1 VKTLPDQ
8 RQIALPENAEPY
20 VVAQNYEGYTNEERH
35 TWKSLY
41 DWRMEQLLEHA
52 CHEYL
57 QGLSVLGITGQNIPV
72 IDHLNAALRK
82 RAEWRLLPVKGFLP
96 SRTFFDL
103 LAARIFPTTTYLR
116 KPESLDYTPEP
127 DIFHDVFGHVP
138 MHAHRVFA
146 DYLQAFAQLARRIET
161 EPEQEF
167 LGRLFWYTV
176 EFGLIRQQGKVKL
189 YGSGVISS
197 QKEST
202 KVVEGR
208 QEIHDFDLE
217 EVLKTPVKVDELQPV
232 LFVIDS
238 FEQIYAASQEAA
250 RLFGIA
256 G

>member
-1 VKTLPDQ
+1 MPDINQ
-8 RQIALPENAEPY
+8 QPELPEDAEPF
-20 VVAQNYEGYTNEERH
+20 VVAQNYEGYTPDEQG

-41 DWRMEQLLEHA
+41 DWRMQQLGEHA

-57 QGLSVLGITGQNIPV
+57 QGLSVLGITGNSIPV
-72 IDHLNAALRK
+72 IGTLTVGLQK
-82 RAEWRLLPVKGFLP
+82 RADWRLLPVKGFLP
-96 SRTFFDL
+96 RRTFFDL

-116 KPESLDYTPEP
+116 KPDSLDYTPEP

-146 DYLQAFAQLARRIET
+146 DYLQAFAQLARRIDS
-161 EPEQEF
+161 EPEQEL

-217 EVLKTPVKVDELQPV
+217 EVLKTAVKVDELQPV
-232 LFVIDS
+232 LFIIDS

-250 RLFGIA
+250 RLFGVA